1 MIEPQS
7 AQEGESAEIE
17 KATLVVPPKLSGM
30 VPLPASFVFP
40 LPFAACPFPFDSTT
54 GSVGRGDST
63 SITGASGTGGAA
75 AGPADGAAAPAKGPG
90 GAPGPA
96 PRPPAAMPP
105 AAPPALGRE
114 GGPPPPGE

>member
-17 KATLVVPPKLSGM
+17 KATFVVPPKLRGM

-75 AGPADGAAAPAKGPG
+75 AGPADGAGAPAR
-90 GAPGPA
+90 GARGA
-96 PRPPAAMPP
+96 PRPTPP
-105 AAPPALGRE
+105 ARAA
-114 GGPPPPGE
+114 